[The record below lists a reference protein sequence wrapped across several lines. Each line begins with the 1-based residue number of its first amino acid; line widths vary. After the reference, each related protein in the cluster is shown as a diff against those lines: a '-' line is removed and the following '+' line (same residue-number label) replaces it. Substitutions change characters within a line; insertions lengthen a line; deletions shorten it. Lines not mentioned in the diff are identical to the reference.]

1 MSRPQ
6 RQLRPT
12 RLLRPHLHLP
22 QRLETQTTPAAFN
35 LYPSPKT
42 LTAKRAPS
50 PPAPP
55 VAAGAAGQPLRLS
68 LPARS
73 PLWLPLFLPPASV
86 HVVIPREARPILP
99 RRRGISPRFLRPIA
113 PNTQRKRLRFTLD
126 NAVATTKK
134 KSLRNGGGSPF
145 SVPALRAK
153 ARSTSKLMRQSG
165 QRLGRF
171 QLLRLL
177 QGFLCHGGSSGLAS
191 PFSF

>member
-6 RQLRPT
+6 RQLRAT
-12 RLLRPHLHLP
+12 RLLRPHLLLP
-22 QRLETQTTPAAFN
+22 QRLETQTPPAAAFN
-35 LYPSPKT
+35 LYPSPKK

-55 VAAGAAGQPLRLS
+55 VAAGAAAQPLR
-68 LPARS
+68 S
-73 PLWLPLFLPPASV
+73 PLRLPLFLPPASV

-134 KSLRNGGGSPF
+134 KSLRNRGGSPF